1 MISRYLDTAFVVKC
15 YVPEVGSDA
24 VRSLALETDELV
36 TSALTGAEFAAAVHR
51 KRREYALTQHEAA
64 AVMSQFGKDCAEGI
78 WTLIPVNAGILLRVT
93 TAFASLPVSIAL
105 RAADAIHCASAV
117 AYGLDRIYSN
127 DRHLLG
133 AASHFE
139 LLGVDVIAA

>member
-15 YVPEVGSDA
+15 YVPEIGSET
-24 VRSLALETDELV
+24 VRSLAAETDELV
-36 TSALTGAEFAAAVHR
+36 TSALTRAEFAAAVHR
-51 KRREYALTQHEAA
+51 KRREQALTPRETA
-64 AVMSQFGKDCAEGI
+64 AVMSQFEKDCADGV
-78 WTLIPVNAGILLRVT
+78 WTLIPVNAAVLQSVT
-93 TAFASLPVSIAL
+93 TAFASLPMSMAL

-117 AYGLDRIYSN
+117 EYGLDRIYSN

-139 LLGVDVIAA
+139 LIGVDVIVA